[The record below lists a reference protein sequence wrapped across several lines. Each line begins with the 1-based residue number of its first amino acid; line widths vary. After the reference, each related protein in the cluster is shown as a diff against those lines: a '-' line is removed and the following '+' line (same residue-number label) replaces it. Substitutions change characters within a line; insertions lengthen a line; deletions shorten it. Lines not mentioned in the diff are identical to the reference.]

1 MTLTIP
7 QMILG
12 FQGFNSDV
20 LGRKLPSV
28 KTDFL
33 LFILTQRMVHPM
45 HRDPS
50 WVRICSSSPGYT
62 TTLPILDGPLTE
74 ACCWLRAQADAFP
87 LTPIP
92 GYTGADLPF
101 VSLMSLARS
110 DRSARTTRTNE
121 TEIWPVGADSKF
133 CVI

>member
-28 KTDFL
+28 KIDFL
-33 LFILTQRMVHPM
+33 FFILTQRMVHPV
-45 HRDPS
+45 HRVPA
-50 WVRICSSSPGYT
+50 WVRICSWSPGYT
-62 TTLPILDGPLTE
+62 TTHPILDCPLTE
-74 ACCWLRAQADAFP
+74 ACYWLREQVDAFP

-92 GYTGADLPF
+92 GHTGVHLPF
-101 VSLMSLARS
+101 VSLMSLACS
-110 DRSARTTRTNE
+110 D
-121 TEIWPVGADSKF
+121 
-133 CVI
+133 

>member
-20 LGRKLPSV
+20 LSRKLPSV
-28 KTDFL
+28 KFDFL
-33 LFILTQRMVHPM
+33 LFILTQRMVGPA
-45 HRDPS
+45 HRVPS
-50 WVRICSSSPGYT
+50 WVRICNSSPGYT
-62 TTLPILDGPLTE
+62 TTHPILDCPLTE
-74 ACCWLRAQADAFP
+74 ACCWLMAQADAFS
-87 LTPIP
+87 LTPIS
-92 GYTGADLPF
+92 GHTGVDLPF
-101 VSLMSLARS
+101 VSLMSLACS